1 MIWLA
6 CPWIMKCWKLPCQ
19 KPVKFLYHTKHL
31 QSNRNVQNQSNF
43 CTIVLYKTFMI
54 FFSHE
59 CCIQTKTYQNF
70 EYALSTKYYIC
81 CRFAQSYR
89 YKCRKSN
96 PKFHMVSSQIC
107 ETPINVIMNLKCSDC
122 NYFHLNMAWSWTLT
136 FQKKFLFFFNL
147 LASMIA
153 LQKWWKML
161 FISSQKLF
169 LFSRYLIFVLTF
181 WAWRKSCLIRR
192 AKLISKFMTS
202 QPG

>member
-1 MIWLA
+1 MLKITLSKTSQIFVPYKA
-6 CPWIMKCWKLPCQ
+6 FTVIQKCPKS
-19 KPVKFLYHTKHL
+19 VKFLYH
-31 QSNRNVQNQSNF
+31 
-43 CTIVLYKTFMI
+43 CTIQNIYDL
-54 FFSHE
+54 FFSYE
-59 CCIQTKTYQNF
+59 CCIQAKTYQNF

-107 ETPINVIMNLKCSDC
+107 ETPIKVIMNLKCSDC
-122 NYFHLNMAWSWTLT
+122 NYFHLNMAWSWPLT
-136 FQKKFLFFFNL
+136 FQNNFFFFL

-153 LQKWWKML
+153 LQNWWKML

-192 AKLISKFMTS
+192 TKLILKFMSS